1 MSSYIIKSL
10 KLNNER
16 YKRSETSS
24 SLEWLENLT
33 KINIFV
39 GSNNSGKSQMLR
51 NIFKTPT
58 LEFVPNDLELIQL
71 NALQT
76 ELVGE
81 VEAVMSRNRATEYG
95 GIMQAV
101 RALTDVDWIVE
112 DTDVLERISATLERL
127 INITNNESFESN
139 ARYTGTGHYG
149 DFFKQPLQEI
159 GKEYMKKLQMIVGNE
174 TKRKY
179 HFDNVY
185 IPTLRGLRPY
195 NATGDDFYSER
206 TKKDYFQSETKG
218 SVFSG
223 LSLYDQ
229 LRSML
234 LGNLEER
241 EKVAR
246 YQEFLGDTFF
256 NGEKVVLLPAIHSD
270 VVIVKIGDEK
280 EMPIYNL
287 GDGIQS
293 IIILTFPLYAHL
305 GENLLVFI
313 EEPELYLHPGL
324 QRKLIETFLRDE
336 FSGYQFFLTTHS
348 NHFLDITLDVNQI
361 SIYSFKKE
369 LASSEEKEK
378 QASFVIENVSN
389 EDNSLLEMLGVK
401 NSSVYLSNCTVW
413 VEGITD
419 RFYVR
424 RYLKLYQDHLNI
436 SEKDR
441 FKEDY
446 HYSFVEYSG
455 NNITHWSFLD
465 DNSDEIFKSMNVDR
479 LCSRLFLI
487 TDKDSEKKL
496 SRQEKLK
503 ARLGERFYCLE
514 SKEIENTLTADIVK
528 KVIADYEK
536 SNVDSLSF
544 NQNFETNTYQNKY
557 LGRFIDNVL
566 TDSKRKGG
574 YASESGT
581 IKEKV
586 KFSEKAIGHL
596 EEYSNLS
603 EDAKRLAERL
613 FQFIRQNNISLL

>member
-16 YKRSETSS
+16 YKRSGANS
-24 SLEWLENLT
+24 SLEWLENLS

-58 LEFVPNDLELIQL
+58 LEFVPNDLELVQL

-81 VEAVMSRNRATEYG
+81 VEAVILRNSVTDYG
-95 GIMQAV
+95 DIMETA
-101 RALTDVDWIVE
+101 RTLIDVNSLVE
-112 DTDVLERISATLERL
+112 DCDALERISLILERL
-127 INITNNESFESN
+127 INITNNEITTNLRFGGSESN
-139 ARYTGTGHYG
+139 YEEA
-149 DFFKQPLQEI
+149 FKQPLQGI
-159 GKEYMKKLQMIVGNE
+159 GKRYMQRLRLIVGDE
-174 TKRKY
+174 TERKY
-179 HFDNVY
+179 RFERVY

-195 NATGDDFYSER
+195 NEGGSDFYSQR
-206 TKKDYFQSETKG
+206 TLKDYFSDAPNG
-218 SVFSG
+218 SIFSG
-223 LSLYDQ
+223 LGLYVQ
-229 LRSML
+229 LRDML
-234 LGNLEER
+234 LGDLEDR
-241 EKVAR
+241 EKVAK

-256 NGEKVVLLPAIHSD
+256 NGEKVVLIPGKNSD

-369 LASSEEKEK
+369 LVNSEAKEK

-424 RYLKLYQDHLNI
+424 RYLKLYQDHLAI
-436 SEKDR
+436 PEKDR

-446 HYSFVEYSG
+446 HYSFIEYSG

-465 DNSDEIFKSMNVDR
+465 DNEAEAFKNMNVDR
-479 LCSRLFLI
+479 VCSRLFLI

-496 SRQEKLK
+496 DRQEKLQAK
-503 ARLGERFYCLE
+503 LGERFYCLD
-514 SKEIENTLTADIVK
+514 SKEIENTLSADIVK

-536 SNVDSLSF
+536 CDVNSLKF
-544 NQNFETNTYQNKY
+544 KEDFETSCYQDIY
-557 LGRFIDNVL
+557 LGKFIDGVL
-566 TDSKRKGG
+566 IGSKRRASYG
-574 YASESGT
+574 YGSGT
-581 IKEKV
+581 IRDKRI
-586 KFSEKAIGHL
+586 FSEKAITHL
-596 EEYSNLS
+596 EEYSDLS
-603 EDAKRLAERL
+603 EDAKKLAERL

>member
-1 MSSYIIKSL
+1 MSSYIINSL

-16 YKRSETSS
+16 YKRSGTGST
-24 SLEWLENLT
+24 LKWLEELS

-51 NIFKTPT
+51 NFFKTPT
-58 LEFVPNDLELIQL
+58 LEFVPNDLELVQL
-71 NALQT
+71 NALQK

-81 VEAVMSRNRATEYG
+81 VEAVILRNNATDYG
-95 GIMQAV
+95 DIMETAKT
-101 RALTDVDWIVE
+101 LIDVQSLVE
-112 DTDVLERISATLERL
+112 DCDVLEKISLILEKL
-127 INITNNESFESN
+127 VNVTNNEVTTNLRFGGSGINYDE
-139 ARYTGTGHYG
+139 A
-149 DFFKQPLQEI
+149 FKQPLQEI
-159 GKEYMKKLQMIVGNE
+159 GKRYMQRLQLIVGDE
-174 TKRKY
+174 TERKY
-179 HFDNVY
+179 RFNKVY

-195 NATGDDFYSER
+195 NEGSSDFYIQR
-206 TKKDYFQSETKG
+206 TIKDYFPEAPNG
-218 SVFSG
+218 SIFSG
-223 LSLYDQ
+223 LGLYVQ
-229 LRSML
+229 LRDML

-241 EKVAR
+241 EKIAR

-256 NGEKVVLLPAIHSD
+256 NGERVVLIPSKNSD
-270 VVIVKIGDEK
+270 VVVVKIGDE
-280 EMPIYNL
+280 EELPIYNL

-293 IIILTFPLYAHL
+293 IIILTFPLYTHL
-305 GENLLVFI
+305 GGNLLMFI

-324 QRKLIETFLRDE
+324 QRKLIETFLKDE

-348 NHFLDITLDVNQI
+348 NHFLDITLDVSRI

-369 LASSEEKEK
+369 LANSEEKEK
-378 QASFVIENVSN
+378 QASFLVENVSN

-419 RFYVR
+419 RFYIR
-424 RYLKLYQDHLNI
+424 RYLKLYQDYLKI
-436 SEKDR
+436 PEKDR
-441 FKEDY
+441 YKEDY

-465 DNSDEIFKSMNVDR
+465 DNSDEAFKNMNVER

-503 ARLGERFYCLE
+503 ARLGERFYCLD

-536 SNVDSLSF
+536 CDVDSLSF
-544 NQNFETNTYQNKY
+544 NQNVETNTYQNRY
-557 LGRFIDNVL
+557 LGKFIDSVL

-581 IKEKV
+581 IKDKV
-586 KFSEKAIGHL
+586 KFSERAIRHL
-596 EEYSNLS
+596 KQYSDLS
-603 EDAKRLAERL
+603 EDAKKLCERL
-613 FQFIRQNNISLL
+613 FQFIQRNNESLL